1 MSRLNLT
8 STSTS
13 TLTLALNFIGA
24 AACMAA
30 LGGCAAT
37 GSPEWDARFG
47 DRLRIL
53 RAQQVI
59 DAAATGRN
67 AQAIPPSDGRTVRE
81 SSERHVE
88 GYRTPS
94 QSSVVGGVR

>member
-1 MSRLNLT
+1 MSRSNLT
-8 STSTS
+8 L
-13 TLTLALNFIGA
+13 TLILALNFVGA
-24 AACMAA
+24 AACLAA

-47 DRLRIL
+47 DHLRIL
-53 RAQQVI
+53 QAQQVI
-59 DAAATGRN
+59 DPAATGRN

-81 SSERHVE
+81 SSERHVD

-94 QSSVVGGVR
+94 QSSVVGGAR

>member
-1 MSRLNLT
+1 MYRSNL
-8 STSTS
+8 
-13 TLTLALNFIGA
+13 TLTLNLIGA
-24 AACMAA
+24 AACLAA

-53 RAQQVI
+53 HAQQVI
-59 DAAATGRN
+59 DSAATGRN

-81 SSERHVE
+81 ASERHAD
-88 GYRTPS
+88 GYRNPS
-94 QSSVVGGVR
+94 QSSVVGGAR

>member
-1 MSRLNLT
+1 MSRPNLT
-8 STSTS
+8 L
-13 TLTLALNFIGA
+13 TLTLALALIIVGA
-24 AACMAA
+24 AACLAA

-53 RAQQVI
+53 HAQQVI
-59 DAAATGRN
+59 DPAATGRN

-81 SSERHVE
+81 STERHVD
-88 GYRTPS
+88 GYRSPS
-94 QSSVVGGVR
+94 QSSVAGGAR